1 MATEELFEIFITT
14 INATEEI
21 SSVEFNSNENVR
33 KAFLLVSD
41 NESLQKAIQRELPQ
55 NYNNFCS
62 LIGLLMRYIETKK
75 LDLEVANLY
84 INKLENYYTK
94 YWQKIELV
102 RQAVER
108 NNIELA
114 EKITSEVPNEDSG
127 PAQYVAQRHI
137 LEHYAKIGD
146 IVQFKEKIK
155 PSKLGKFPRHGI
167 ESYKYKVIEGYARR
181 NGIDEAFLLLEDK
194 YFEKTASI
202 SALRCF
208 AKTLTLD
215 EIDNYLHIYPRVL
228 SETISARADLYVLH
242 FSEQRPIEISKQN
255 FEKTLI
261 EILKQDKD
269 VKLGDL
275 RYRDSLLLDLGSST
289 TNKKQALECKKY
301 IISPKVKTELNYG
314 IKYFEDNK
322 IYIS

>member
-1 MATEELFEIFITT
+1 MTTEELFDIFINT

-21 SSVEFNSNENVR
+21 SSVEFNYNESVR

-41 NESLQKAIQRELPQ
+41 NVSLQKAIQRELPH
-55 NYNNFCS
+55 NYNKFCS
-62 LIGLLMRYIETKK
+62 LISLLMRFIETKK
-75 LDLEVANLY
+75 LDLEVANHY
-84 INKLENYYTK
+84 INKLEKYYTK

-108 NNIELA
+108 NNLELA
-114 EKITSEVPNEDSG
+114 EKITSEIPDEDSG
-127 PAQYVAQRHI
+127 PAQYVAHRHI

-146 IVQFKEKIK
+146 IEHFKEKIK
-155 PSKLGKFPRHGI
+155 PSKLGKFPRYGI
-167 ESYKYKVIEGYARR
+167 EAYKYKLIEGYSRR
-181 NGIDEAFLLLEDK
+181 NGIIEAFSLLEDK

-215 EIDNYLHIYPRVL
+215 EIDKYLQTYPRVL

-242 FSEQRPIEISKQN
+242 FREQRPIGISKEN

-261 EILKQDKD
+261 EILKQNKD
-269 VKLGDL
+269 VKFGDL

-289 TNKKQALECKKY
+289 TNKKQALECKKN

-314 IKYFEDNK
+314 IKYYEDNK